1 MVTIKLVA
9 FFYFSIINKNEKMK
23 IITFLL
29 LFSFFST
36 NTLLAQDF
44 YLNSNG
50 VTCMCPDAAFG
61 DTGVVNGITYT
72 KRTREQ
78 ITTEN
83 ASTTCTS
90 GITNMSSLFNQVIFN
105 EDITSWDVSNVTDMN
120 QMFAESFAF
129 NQPIGYWDVSS
140 VTNMNGMFFM
150 ASAFN
155 QPIGD
160 WNVSLVTDMTSMFNE
175 GSFNQP
181 IDNWDVSNVTQ
192 MSGMFYY
199 NSAFNQPLNSW
210 NTSSVGNMLSM
221 FSYASSFNQDLNNW
235 NVSNVVQMAQMFAG
249 TTMNG
254 SIESWDVSSVIDMN
268 NMFSQST
275 FNQALNNW
283 DVSSVLNMDQIFSE
297 SNFNQPIGN
306 WNVSNVLNMY
316 NMFIFTDFDQ
326 DIGNWQFNTS
336 VDLQG
341 MMNHTVMSIE
351 NYDLLLAS
359 MYSQPLVNKEFG
371 DFSLS
376 YCNISD
382 HDALINEKG
391 WTFEG
396 GLPVS
401 TSIIAPESFISEVD
415 PGTCIATNIEL
426 GSPSAVGCGTLTI
439 SNDAPVEFPLGI
451 TEVLWTVT
459 DGNGTSVT
467 DTQIIEVIM
476 VTDEASLC
484 YVSADENQPENNQ
497 IFITSN
503 TDLNG
508 QNVDFHEVLRES
520 SSGNY
525 ETIGFIVPPEESFI
539 DITSDNNT
547 QAYRYKVQTTNV
559 CGQVLMLSDYHKTIL
574 LQSNIATDNSVN
586 LSWSPYIGFSFD
598 SYAIYRNVN
607 GTNFDLLTTLASTNT
622 SYNDSAADVV
632 NNSYEYY
639 IAIEAPNCNTVPLM
653 SELIKS
659 NIEYINPNL
668 GISDLTYL
676 EESISL
682 FPNPTSSQV
691 QINTSNDIDI
701 IRVELYNVLGQ
712 QINIAT
718 KSTIEM
724 SYIPSGLYYLQI
736 STDLGTVTKT
746 IIRK

>member
-1 MVTIKLVA
+1 MKKLIFLL
-9 FFYFSIINKNEKMK
+9 FFTFSI
-23 IITFLL
+23 
-29 LFSFFST
+29 S
-36 NTLLAQDF
+36 TLLAQDF
-44 YLNSNG
+44 YLNTNG
-50 VTCMCPDAAFG
+50 VTCMCPDASVG
-61 DTGVVNGITYT
+61 DSGDPGNGIVYT
-72 KRTREQ
+72 KRTRSE
-78 ITTEN
+78 ITAAN

-90 GITNMSSLFNQVIFN
+90 GITDMSYLFRQVIFN
-105 EDITSWDVSNVTDMN
+105 EDISSWDVSNVTDMRE
-120 QMFAESFAF
+120 MFAESFSF
-129 NQPIGYWDVSS
+129 NQPISFWDVSS
-140 VTNMNGMFFM
+140 VTVMNGMFFM
-150 ASAFN
+150 SSAFN

-160 WNVSLVTDMTSMFNE
+160 WDVGQVTDMSGMFNE

-192 MSGMFYY
+192 MSGMFYS

-210 NTSSVGNMLSM
+210 NTSNVGNMLSM

-235 NVSNVVQMAQMFAG
+235 NLSNVVQMAEMFAG

-254 SIESWDVSSVIDMN
+254 SIDSWDVSSVIDMR
-268 NMFSQST
+268 NMFAQST
-275 FNQALNNW
+275 FNQSLNSW
-283 DVSSVLNMDQIFSE
+283 DVSSVLNMETMFE
-297 SNFNQPIGN
+297 GSNFNQPIGD

-326 DIGNWQFNTS
+326 DISNWQLNTS

-341 MMNHTVMSIE
+341 MMNHTVMSVE

-359 MYSQPLVNKEFG
+359 MYNQPLVNKEFG

-401 TSIIAPESFISEVD
+401 TSIIAPEYFISEVD
-415 PGTCIATNIEL
+415 SGACIATNIEL
-426 GSPSAVGCGTLTI
+426 GTPIAVGCGTLTI
-439 SNDAPVEFPLGI
+439 SNNAPVEFPLGI
-451 TEVLWTVT
+451 TEVIWTLT
-459 DGNGTSVT
+459 DGNGTSVS
-467 DTQIIEVIM
+467 DTQIIEVFM

-547 QAYRYKVQTTNV
+547 QAYRYKVQTTDV

-639 IAIEAPNCNTVPLM
+639 IAIEAPICNTDPLM

-668 GISDLTYL
+668 GISELSYL
-676 EESISL
+676 EKSISL

-712 QINIAT
+712 QVNIAT

-724 SYIPSGLYYLQI
+724 SYLPSGLYYLQI

>member
-1 MVTIKLVA
+1 
-9 FFYFSIINKNEKMK
+9 MK

-29 LFSFFST
+29 LFSFSI

-50 VTCMCPDAAFG
+50 VTCMCPDASVG
-61 DTGVVNGITYT
+61 DTGVVNSVTYT
-72 KRTREQ
+72 KRTRQQ

-90 GITNMSSLFNQVIFN
+90 GITDMSSLFNQVIFN
-105 EDITSWDVSNVTDMN
+105 EDISSWDVSNVTNMN
-120 QMFAESFAF
+120 QMFAESYAF

-140 VTNMNGMFFM
+140 VTNMNGLFFFTT
-150 ASAFN
+150 AFN
-155 QPIGD
+155 QPIND
-160 WNVSLVTDMTSMFNE
+160 WNVSSVTDMGGMFIE
-175 GSFNQP
+175 SGFNQP
-181 IDNWDVSNVTQ
+181 LDAWDVSNVTS
-192 MSGMFYY
+192 MFTMFYAALAF
-199 NSAFNQPLNSW
+199 NQSLDTWDVSNVGNMQSMFTNTPFNQDISSWDVGNVVNMKEMFTGTSFNQPLDNW
-210 NTSSVGNMLSM
+210 DVSSVINMYNMFNGN
-221 FSYASSFNQDLNNW
+221 SSFNQDLSTWIFNSAVNLVGML
-235 NVSNVVQMAQMFAG
+235 NS
-249 TTMNG
+249 T
-254 SIESWDVSSVIDMN
+254 IISV
-268 NMFSQST
+268 
-275 FNQALNNW
+275 
-283 DVSSVLNMDQIFSE
+283 
-297 SNFNQPIGN
+297 
-306 WNVSNVLNMY
+306 
-316 NMFIFTDFDQ
+316 
-326 DIGNWQFNTS
+326 
-336 VDLQG
+336 
-341 MMNHTVMSIE
+341 E
-351 NYDLLLAS
+351 NYDLLLSS
-359 MYSQPLVNKEFG
+359 MYDQPLVNKEFG

-376 YCNISD
+376 YCNVTD
-382 HDALINEKG
+382 HDALINDKG
-391 WTFEG
+391 WTFDG
-396 GLPVS
+396 GQLVV
-401 TSIIAPESFISEVD
+401 TDIIAPENGSVEVD
-415 PGTCIATNIEL
+415 IDFCFATGVNL
-426 GSPSAVGCGTLTI
+426 GNPDTFGCGNL
-439 SNDAPVEFPLGI
+439 SVENNAPVEFPLGI
-451 TEVLWTVT
+451 TEVIWTLT

-467 DTQIIEVIM
+467 DTQIIEVFM

-653 SELIKS
+653 SEFIKS

-668 GISDLTYL
+668 GISELSYL
-676 EESISL
+676 EKSISL
-682 FPNPTSSQV
+682 FPNPTSNQV
-691 QINTSNDIDI
+691 AINTSNDIDI

-712 QINIAT
+712 QINIVT

-724 SYIPSGLYYLQI
+724 SYLPSGLYYLQI

>member
-1 MVTIKLVA
+1 
-9 FFYFSIINKNEKMK
+9 MK

-29 LFSFFST
+29 LFSFSI

-50 VTCMCPDAAFG
+50 VTCMCPDASVG
-61 DTGVVNGITYT
+61 DTGVVNSVTYT
-72 KRTREQ
+72 KRTRQQ

-90 GITNMSSLFNQVIFN
+90 GITDMSSLFNQVIFN
-105 EDITSWDVSNVTDMN
+105 EDISSWDVSNVTNMN
-120 QMFAESFAF
+120 QMFAESYAF

-140 VTNMNGMFFM
+140 VTNMNGLFFLTT
-150 ASAFN
+150 AFN
-155 QPIGD
+155 QPIND
-160 WNVSLVTDMTSMFNE
+160 WNVSSVTDMGGMFIESGFNQPLDAWDVSNVTSMFTMFYAALAFNQSLDTWDVSNVGNMQSMFTNTPFNQDISSWDVGNVVNMKE
-175 GSFNQP
+175 MFTGTSFNQP
-181 IDNWDVSNVTQ
+181 LDNWDVSNVIN
-192 MSGMFYY
+192 MGYMFY
-199 NSAFNQPLNSW
+199 NSSFDRPLNSWDVSSVLDMEEMFTGTSFNQPLDNW
-210 NTSSVGNMLSM
+210 DVSSVINMYNMFNGN
-221 FSYASSFNQDLNNW
+221 SSFNQDLSTWIFNSAVNLVGML
-235 NVSNVVQMAQMFAG
+235 NS
-249 TTMNG
+249 T
-254 SIESWDVSSVIDMN
+254 IISV
-268 NMFSQST
+268 
-275 FNQALNNW
+275 
-283 DVSSVLNMDQIFSE
+283 
-297 SNFNQPIGN
+297 
-306 WNVSNVLNMY
+306 
-316 NMFIFTDFDQ
+316 
-326 DIGNWQFNTS
+326 
-336 VDLQG
+336 
-341 MMNHTVMSIE
+341 E
-351 NYDLLLAS
+351 NYDLLLSS
-359 MYSQPLVNKEFG
+359 MYDQPLVNKEFG

-376 YCNISD
+376 YCNVTD
-382 HDALINEKG
+382 HDALINDKG
-391 WTFEG
+391 WTFDG
-396 GLPVS
+396 GQLVV
-401 TSIIAPESFISEVD
+401 TDIIAPENGSVEVD
-415 PGTCIATNIEL
+415 IDFCFATGVNL
-426 GSPSAVGCGTLTI
+426 GNPDTFGCGNL
-439 SNDAPVEFPLGI
+439 SVENNAPVEFPLGI
-451 TEVLWTVT
+451 TEVIWTLT

-467 DTQIIEVIM
+467 DTQIIEVFM

-598 SYAIYRNVN
+598 SYSIYRNVN

-653 SELIKS
+653 SEFIKS

-668 GISDLTYL
+668 GISELSYL
-676 EESISL
+676 EKSISL
-682 FPNPTSSQV
+682 FPNPTSNQV
-691 QINTSNDIDI
+691 AINTSNDIDI

-724 SYIPSGLYYLQI
+724 SYLPSGLYYLQI